1 MCDKC
6 LGNGFVFE
14 DIDLTNATMDV
25 VKCDVCNTFD
35 NNKEA
40 KEYAIEEGFAIP
52 STIHKGRILL

>member
-52 STIHKGRILL
+52 STIYKGRILL

>member
-14 DIDLTNATMDV
+14 DIDLANATMDV

-52 STIHKGRILL
+52 STIYKGRILL